1 MFFGIESL
9 FQAVVSNAL
18 FHFPTP
24 VVAEP
29 LEDAF
34 FCG

>member
-9 FQAVVSNAL
+9 FQAVVFNAL
-18 FHFPTP
+18 FYFPTP

-29 LEDAF
+29 LVSI
-34 FCG
+34 G